1 MATPEQY
8 GFSMPKGT
16 DLIRGGDDAISTN
29 AQRTVAL
36 HESLENR
43 VVNIEDVTDNGVP
56 RIRGSLDTAQS
67 LDGMTESSWNGYWTI
82 SSANTNPGLP
92 ATPGVAAL
100 LIVENT
106 ITDASQ
112 TLLFRFGGGNFFRTA
127 ADANWQSWLQTDGAF
142 TRRGSL
148 PADKPLSSLVNRYD
162 GGMWGISSS
171 RSYPDLPDVSGTRQ
185 PAGMA
190 NFTTGLGDAI
200 QIITFRYRQ
209 GTFWRVQTSPTPA
222 FTDWL
227 PLHEDAQGIVDSAVA
242 PFEARIRMLE
252 LATEPRT
259 TFEQTDT
266 FTSYEAGDAFLDWFV
281 AHHPEVEILN
291 LGPSRQDRPIRA
303 LQFGDPTKPTLYIMA
318 SQHGDEPMGREAA
331 YIWARSLTERTD
343 LTDLCVVITPVVN
356 VDRINVQRLSSS
368 NTDLNRN
375 WETRTTDEITA
386 ASSVFASHNV
396 ILTIDAHE
404 GGTYTLMQGIGPT
417 ADTVPASLSAMGGQ
431 LHDHLTA
438 AFTAADMAWGDYP
451 GGSETELAR
460 NNIPITEHSTTYL
473 FESPSLLEADMYSPS
488 VTWRRDLYLLAYD
501 SLLEHVVTNLDAY
514 VTAKNNA

>member
-8 GFSMPKGT
+8 GFSMPKDT

-29 AQRTVAL
+29 ATRTVAL
-36 HESLENR
+36 HESLKGRINT
-43 VVNIEDVTDNGVP
+43 IEDITDNGVP
-56 RIRGSLDTAQS
+56 HVRGSLDPTQS
-67 LDGMTESSWNGYWTI
+67 LDEMNTTEWNGYWTV
-82 SSANTNPGLP
+82 SSTNTNPGLP
-92 ATPGVAAL
+92 ATPGVAAV

-127 ADANWQSWLQTDGAF
+127 AGSNWQSWLQTDGAF
-142 TRRGSL
+142 TRRGTL
-148 PADKPLSSLVNRYD
+148 PADTPLSSLVNRYD

-171 RSYPDLPDVSGTRQ
+171 RSYPDLPTVSGTRQ

-190 NFTTGLGDAI
+190 NFTTGLGDTI
-200 QIITFRYRQ
+200 QIITFRYKQ

-227 PLHEDAQGIVDSAVA
+227 PLHENAQGIVDSAVA

-259 TFEQTDT
+259 TFEQTET
-266 FTSYEAGDAFLDWFV
+266 FTSYEEGDAFLDWFV
-281 AHHPEVEILN
+281 AHHPEVAILN
-291 LGPSRQDRPIRA
+291 LGPSRQGRPIRA
-303 LQFGDPTKPTLYIMA
+303 LQFGDPTKPTLYIMG

-331 YIWARSLTERTD
+331 YIWARSLAERDD

-375 WETRTTDEITA
+375 WATRTTAEITA
-386 ASSVFASHNV
+386 ASSVFDSHDV

-417 ADTVPASLSAMGGQ
+417 ADTVPTTLTTMGSALHAHVTAS
-431 LHDHLTA
+431 
-438 AFTAADMAWGDYP
+438 FTAADMAWGDYP
-451 GGSETELAR
+451 GGPETELAR
-460 NNIPITEHSTTYL
+460 NNIAITEGSTTYL

-488 VTWRRDLYLLAYD
+488 VAWRRDLYLLAYD
-501 SLLEHVVTNLDAY
+501 SVLEHVLTNLGDY
-514 VTAKNNA
+514 ITAKNNA